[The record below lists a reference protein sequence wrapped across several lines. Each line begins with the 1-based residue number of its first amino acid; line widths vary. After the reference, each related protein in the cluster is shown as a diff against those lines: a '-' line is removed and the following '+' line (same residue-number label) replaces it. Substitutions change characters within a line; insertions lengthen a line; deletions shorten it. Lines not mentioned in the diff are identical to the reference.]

1 MDQKNYAV
9 YDSSVAVCLNALQ
22 LNQNISEGYVF
33 NYVKGRNNIIGNSK
47 KKIGFTQ
54 YHRFKECNLVAHK
67 NWKKIPTL

>member
-33 NYVKGRNNIIGNSK
+33 NYVKACLTFKSKIILSIFSK
-47 KKIGFTQ
+47 
-54 YHRFKECNLVAHK
+54 
-67 NWKKIPTL
+67 